1 MYYAILM
8 ADVKDSGKK
17 DPKILMANFKKLIAE
32 INTKQ
37 KTYIISP
44 LTITLGDEFQCV
56 AKNVV
61 EATNLIYS
69 MEELIV
75 KKQFDFKLK
84 YVVNYGQIDT
94 KINKKIAYEML
105 GQGLTDAR
113 RYLNE
118 IKKEDTRFL
127 IQGNKNEELTHLAN
141 NAFLI
146 YQSIVDSWKSKDLK
160 TVSAFLLYGDYKKV
174 AAHIKTDTSS
184 AWRRKKSLKI
194 NEYLAIKEIIT
205 FLIK

>member
-1 MYYAILM
+1 MYYSILM

-32 INTKQ
+32 VNTKQ
-37 KTYIISP
+37 KEYIISP

-56 AKNVV
+56 AKKIV
-61 EATNLIYS
+61 EATNLIFS
-69 MEELIV
+69 IEELII

-84 YVVNYGQIDT
+84 YVVNYGVIDT

-127 IQGNKNEELTHLAN
+127 IQGCKKEELTHHAN
-141 NAFLI
+141 NALLI
-146 YQSIVDSWKSKDLK
+146 YQSIVDSWKPKDLK
-160 TVSAFLLYGDYKKV
+160 TVSAFLMYDDYKKV
-174 AAHIKTDTSS
+174 AAHIKTDISS